1 MYCFVGGEG
10 NPSGGA
16 IYNLDSSVTLYE
28 SDSLFNYTGAIEGG
42 IYYCDSCTLNIDG
55 NEYNNIYSF
64 SGSLVYALFAAKI
77 TIENSI
83 LNLLVSLT
91 GGSLLFL

>member
-1 MYCFVGGEG
+1 MISSNNVFMYCFVGGEG

-42 IYYCDSCTLNIDG
+42 IYYCDSCTLN
-55 NEYNNIYSF
+55 SF

-83 LNLLVSLT
+83 MNLLVSLT